1 MNGLFFRGRGALPF
15 GARIRGV
22 RELLHRL
29 LGGDV
34 SQHAD
39 ETALAVAA

>member
-1 MNGLFFRGRGALPF
+1 
-15 GARIRGV
+15 V

-34 SQHAD
+34 GSRAD